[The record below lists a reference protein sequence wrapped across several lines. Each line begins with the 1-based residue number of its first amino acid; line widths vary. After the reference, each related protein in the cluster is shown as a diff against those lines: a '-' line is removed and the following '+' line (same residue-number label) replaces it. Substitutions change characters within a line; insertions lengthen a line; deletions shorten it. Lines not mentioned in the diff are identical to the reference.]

1 MPAICRVIT
10 GVSGS
15 RRGFPA
21 LRYAAALARGYSATL
36 IPVLAW
42 LPPGTEVAYC
52 KGPTGHLRP
61 VWEQDAQE
69 RLWAALTTA
78 LGGVPADVATEP
90 LVVCG
95 GAGRVLLETAS
106 WQGDLLVI
114 GTGRQGSLGR
124 LAGGGVSRYCMAR
137 AGCPVLA
144 VPPSPLELEARHGW
158 RSWVFRHRGLSAGDL
173 TASASGT
180 GGPSSRRLQVR
191 WVVRALGQAGGAR
204 TQQPARARPQRT
216 SRRSGAFAEWSGIEV
231 LLLRG
236 TAFPT

>member
-1 MPAICRVIT
+1 MSEIRRVIT

-21 LRYAAALARGYSATL
+21 LRYAAALAHGYSATL

-61 VWEQDAQE
+61 AWEQDAQE

-78 LGGVPADVATEP
+78 LGGVPAGVTTEP

-95 GAGRVLLETAS
+95 GAGRVLVETAS
-106 WQGDLLVI
+106 WPGDLLVI

-124 LAGGGVSRYCMAR
+124 LAGGGVSRYCVAR

-158 RSWVFRHRGLSAGDL
+158 RGWVFRHRGLSTDEL

-180 GGPSSRRLQVR
+180 RGPSSRRY
-191 WVVRALGQAGGAR
+191 
-204 TQQPARARPQRT
+204 
-216 SRRSGAFAEWSGIEV
+216 RSGG
-231 LLLRG
+231 
-236 TAFPT
+236 